1 MTRIGSSRRLPR
13 PEINDDTGRL
23 LPAKGTQM
31 KTYLSF
37 SAASIV
43 CAAALISACS
53 KDVSFDTLETAR
65 KQAKENAE
73 FNAKAWRAQ
82 TAVSAAL
89 GLISRG
95 DSSQTP
101 SCPQGD
107 GWASMD
113 LVDLTT
119 GTVKIKL
126 KCSTVSDSVGCRE
139 ALDFKAS
146 PYANEDGSCQPTTKV
161 PHPLPK
167 IAK

>member
-1 MTRIGSSRRLPR
+1 MF
-13 PEINDDTGRL
+13 
-23 LPAKGTQM
+23 K
-31 KTYLSF
+31 KTSF
-37 SAASIV
+37 VTALAIASAAILS
-43 CAAALISACS
+43 CAGCS
-53 KDVSFDTLETAR
+53 KDVSFDTLENAR

-82 TAVSAAL
+82 TPAYAQLS
-89 GLISRG
+89 LISRG

-107 GWASMD
+107 GWATID
-113 LVDLTT
+113 LVDPNRPDRKLT
-119 GTVKIKL
+119 I

-139 ALDFKAS
+139 SNDFKAS
-146 PYANEDGSCQPTTKV
+146 PFANEDGSCQPTTKV